1 MEELIAR
8 AVEAAKAP
16 FTPDRKAELPSLRS
30 VAEELGTTVIRTR
43 KLLITAGYFTSP
55 TAQSVQRLKAEGKT
69 IEEIGAAL
77 RLKPAAVYGYL
88 PYELRP
94 YNLSETT
101 SNADRHK
108 RYWIISHVQ
117 TASPPVTTV
126 SEQKDRFRK
135 YLIQRK
141 DVKFSFDGTAY
152 SIRIVGC
159 DVFPQGFAA
168 VADKLAEFKGTTM
181 LCDIGNGTMNI
192 MTISNGKPNPQ
203 KCYTEKYGTYQCM
216 LSVREQLMR
225 KFGTAIDD
233 DVIDDALR
241 YGTADIGEKYL
252 TVIRE
257 VAQQYVAGIMRRLRE
272 HEYNPELMKL
282 YIVGGGGC
290 LIRNFGEYDPNRVTI
305 NDDIRATAKGY
316 EFLANLK
323 LKKANAA

>member
-1 MEELIAR
+1 MTSADIHL
-8 AVEAAKAP
+8 AVG
-16 FTPDRKAELPSLRS
+16 LPL
-30 VAEELGTTVIRTR
+30 T
-43 KLLITAGYFTSP
+43 
-55 TAQSVQRLKAEGKT
+55 
-69 IEEIGAAL
+69 
-77 RLKPAAVYGYL
+77 
-88 PYELRP
+88 
-94 YNLSETT
+94 
-101 SNADRHK
+101 
-108 RYWIISHVQ
+108 W
-117 TASPPVTTV
+117 V

-216 LSVREQLMR
+216 LSIREQLMR

-241 YGTADIGEKYL
+241 YGKADIGEKYL

-257 VAQQYVAGIMRRLRE
+257 VARQYVAGIMRRLRE

-290 LIRNFGEYDPNRVTI
+290 LIRNFGEYDSNRVTI

-323 LKKANAA
+323 LKKASAA